1 MMGSPM
7 ILIFILPFVLLEL
20 FTGDYDLGQAFIGA
34 IENLFTPETQ
44 ADFKMVM
51 EYVLEGFKEAFSMLS

>member
-7 ILIFILPFVLLEL
+7 IIFLILPAIILEL
-20 FTGDYDLGQAFIGA
+20 FTGDYDLGQAFVHA

-44 ADFKMVM
+44 ADFKVAM
-51 EYVLEGFKEAFSMLS
+51 EYIAEMWQSI